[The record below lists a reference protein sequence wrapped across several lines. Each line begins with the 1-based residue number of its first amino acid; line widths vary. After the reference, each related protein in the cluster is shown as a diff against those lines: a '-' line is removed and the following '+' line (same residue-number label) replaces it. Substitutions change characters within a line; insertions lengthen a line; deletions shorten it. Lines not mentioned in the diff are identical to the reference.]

1 MPLCRCAAGPT
12 ASTAKHA
19 SEHCEQTNFLL
30 TEAASCRI
38 DLLCRDAG
46 RTPRS
51 LLRQVD
57 APNPRSRIVFLEAV
71 REDSAIARL
80 PKTLSHYA
88 LPISIFT
95 LNLTSEYHLKPH
107 YGVHELTLGLHGR
120 RCPSSARRPSLRIDG
135 CVSQGH
141 FAQKSRSRHRSL
153 QRQQCKAMGLTGR
166 KEGARC
172 CPKAQQPAA
181 YAHVFYRPMK
191 SCAETQT
198 STTNIYPSQA
208 W

>member
-1 MPLCRCAAGPT
+1 MGGASRLETLWGFLGPPCRVCLGLFDRPNSRVRHAAGPLCRCAAGPT

-71 REDSAIARL
+71 RED
-80 PKTLSHYA
+80 T
-88 LPISIFT
+88 
-95 LNLTSEYHLKPH
+95 
-107 YGVHELTLGLHGR
+107 
-120 RCPSSARRPSLRIDG
+120 
-135 CVSQGH
+135 
-141 FAQKSRSRHRSL
+141 
-153 QRQQCKAMGLTGR
+153 
-166 KEGARC
+166 
-172 CPKAQQPAA
+172 
-181 YAHVFYRPMK
+181 
-191 SCAETQT
+191 
-198 STTNIYPSQA
+198 
-208 W
+208 